1 MRIGAECDHALA
13 QTAMCAPRTPRAGR
27 PYRDEALQDAG
38 YSQDAPSEGPLGGRR
53 NAQHRAATQAHK
65 GRELQRMRHSCTT
78 GREDGVHKSQVA
90 LRQALRA
97 YDIGYSE
104 TTLAGLWAAARI
116 ARQPLTTSRARSWS
130 LRGS

>member
-1 MRIGAECDHALA
+1 
-13 QTAMCAPRTPRAGR
+13 
-27 PYRDEALQDAG
+27 
-38 YSQDAPSEGPLGGRR
+38 
-53 NAQHRAATQAHK
+53 
-65 GRELQRMRHSCTT
+65 MRHSCTT

-116 ARQPLTTSRARSWS
+116 AINT
-130 LRGS
+130 